1 MATSI
6 FHKTLFYGY
15 YLAVYVLCAFGLF
28 VLSDLLRAPGF
39 RVTINL
45 SDLLAPVIIGF
56 LYWFSRI
63 ALGKLK
69 FQHDRG

>member
-1 MATSI
+1 MATLF
-6 FHKTLFYGY
+6 FHKALYYGY
-15 YLAVYVLCAFGLF
+15 YLAVYVICAFGLF
-28 VLSDLLRAPGF
+28 VLSDLLKSPGF
-39 RVTINL
+39 KATINL
-45 SDLLAPVIIGF
+45 SDLLAPVILGF